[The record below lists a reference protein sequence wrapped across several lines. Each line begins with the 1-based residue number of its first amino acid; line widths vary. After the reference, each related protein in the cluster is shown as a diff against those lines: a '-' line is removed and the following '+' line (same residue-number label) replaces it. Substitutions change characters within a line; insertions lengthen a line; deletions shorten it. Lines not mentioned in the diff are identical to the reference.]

1 MSHDADSGG
10 GFFSQPRA
18 VWAVAFAAVV
28 SFMGLGLVDP
38 ILPAIAKNLHASPSQ
53 VELLF
58 TSYFAVTGISM
69 LVSSAVASRIGAK
82 RTLLA
87 GLVLIIAFSAA
98 AGASNSV
105 GAIVGLRAGW
115 GLGNALFIATS
126 LSVIIGSASG
136 GVAGAV
142 VLYEAALGLG
152 ISVGPLLGGELG
164 GISWRGPFFGVAVL
178 MTIAF
183 VAINVFLRRTPPPP
197 KNERVSIA
205 EPLRALRHRATR
217 GSGLTAVFYNFGFFT
232 LLAYTPFPLHMS
244 IHQLGYT
251 FTGWG
256 LLLAIFAVF
265 VAPRIGRRFGDIQG
279 LGGALVAIAT
289 ILLVMGLLHTSQTA
303 LVVCV
308 VASGA
313 FLGIT
318 NTLMTQVVMES
329 APVPRPITSSAYS
342 FVRFCGGAIA
352 PFVAGK
358 LAEHVSVQAPFYLG
372 ATMTAIGVGVLWTYR
387 HALRPASATV
397 PAHDQPTATPPA
409 PFAGTT
415 AATVLAVAGPTARQ
429 VSAIAT
435 PLARA
440 RGTAVHVLH
449 VIETDVLAGEDTA
462 DLEKPV
468 QAQTLLDECVAEL
481 HEAGVPVTGELLH
494 SYGTHTDVANQILQR
509 AAELHAGAIVLGADT
524 RHPVLTT
531 AVTAYVAAHAP
542 THVIVINPN
551 AGTLGRPTPAGTPP
565 APRVTPGSFPGKG
578 SAARRGVPYG
588 S

>member
-1 MSHDADSGG
+1 M
-10 GFFSQPRA
+10 
-18 VWAVAFAAVV
+18 
-28 SFMGLGLVDP
+28 
-38 ILPAIAKNLHASPSQ
+38 
-53 VELLF
+53 
-58 TSYFAVTGISM
+58 
-69 LVSSAVASRIGAK
+69 
-82 RTLLA
+82 
-87 GLVLIIAFSAA
+87 
-98 AGASNSV
+98 
-105 GAIVGLRAGW
+105 
-115 GLGNALFIATS
+115 
-126 LSVIIGSASG
+126 
-136 GVAGAV
+136 
-142 VLYEAALGLG
+142 
-152 ISVGPLLGGELG
+152 
-164 GISWRGPFFGVAVL
+164 
-178 MTIAF
+178 
-183 VAINVFLRRTPPPP
+183 
-197 KNERVSIA
+197 
-205 EPLRALRHRATR
+205 
-217 GSGLTAVFYNFGFFT
+217 FYNFGFFT

-329 APVPRPITSSAYS
+329 APVPRPIASSAYS

-397 PAHDQPTATPPA
+397 PAHDQPTPPRPPPLRHHRGDDPRRRRPHSPPGQRHRDATRP
-409 PFAGTT
+409 
-415 AATVLAVAGPTARQ
+415 GP
-429 VSAIAT
+429 
-435 PLARA
+435 
-440 RGTAVHVLH
+440 GTAVHVLH

>member
-1 MSHDADSGG
+1 
-10 GFFSQPRA
+10 
-18 VWAVAFAAVV
+18 
-28 SFMGLGLVDP
+28 
-38 ILPAIAKNLHASPSQ
+38 
-53 VELLF
+53 
-58 TSYFAVTGISM
+58 M

-115 GLGNALFIATS
+115 GLGNALFIATA

-164 GISWRGPFFGVAVL
+164 GVSWRGPFFGVAVL

-183 VAINVFLRRTPPPP
+183 LAINVFVRRAPPPP
-197 KNERVSIA
+197 RSERVSIA
-205 EPLRALRHRATR
+205 EPLRALRYRATR
-217 GSGLTAVFYNFGFFT
+217 GSGLTAIFYNFGFFT
-232 LLAYTPFPLHMS
+232 LLAYTPFPLHMG

-265 VAPRIGRRFGDIQG
+265 VAPRVGRRYGDIRG
-279 LGGALVAIAT
+279 LGATLAGIAAILV
-289 ILLVMGLLHTSQTA
+289 VMGVLHASQTA
-303 LVVCV
+303 LIVCV
-308 VASGA
+308 IASGA

-329 APVPRPITSSAYS
+329 APVPRPIASSAYS

-372 ATMTAIGVGVLWTYR
+372 AGMTAIGVGILWFYR
-387 HALRPASATV
+387 GALHPAATTVPTPARATPNQPAAPASTSAG
-397 PAHDQPTATPPA
+397 AA
-409 PFAGTT
+409 PM
-415 AATVLAVAGPTARQ
+415 VLALAGPTSRQ
-429 VSAIAT
+429 VSAIAV
-435 PLARA
+435 PLARV
-440 RGTAVHVLH
+440 RGAEVHVLH
-449 VIETDVLAGEDTA
+449 VIETDVLAGEDTTE
-462 DLEKPV
+462 LESSA
-468 QAQTLLDECVAEL
+468 QAQALLDACMDEL
-481 HEAGVPVTGELLH
+481 RDAGVPVTGELLH
-494 SYGTHTDVANQILQR
+494 SYGTHTDVARQIMRR
-509 AAELHAGAIVLGADT
+509 AADMRAGAIVLGPDK
-524 RHPVLTT
+524 RHATVTS

-542 THVIVINPN
+542 SHVIVINPD
-551 AGTLGRPTPAGTPP
+551 AGALGRPA
-565 APRVTPGSFPGKG
+565 AVTAQTSGPTRHGN
-578 SAARRGVPYG
+578 
-588 S
+588 